1 MKWVKLIFVISL
13 AIIFIGT
20 TFVAVIGATQIL
32 DQVFRVYIL
41 KYETCNYG
49 PRAVPVEKS
58 VEISNEE
65 EMVEKCYV
73 DYNHAKRGIST
84 GLSML
89 LIAFP
94 IAIISKKG
102 LKKSIKEMKE

>member
-13 AIIFIGT
+13 AIIFVGT
-20 TFVAVIGATQIL
+20 TFVAIIGAAQIL

-49 PRAVPVEKS
+49 PRALSVEKP
-58 VEISNEE
+58 VEISDEK
-65 EMVEKCYV
+65 MVKECYV

-94 IAIISKKG
+94 IALISKKG
-102 LKKSIKEMKE
+102 LKKAIKEMKE

>member
-13 AIIFIGT
+13 AIIFVGT
-20 TFVAVIGATQIL
+20 TFVAIIGAAQIL
-32 DQVFRVYIL
+32 DQVFRVYIF
-41 KYETCNYG
+41 KYETCIYG
-49 PRAVPVEKS
+49 PRAVPIEKS
-58 VEISNEE
+58 VEISEE
-65 EMVEKCYV
+65 EMVEECHV

-94 IAIISKKG
+94 IALISKKS
-102 LKKSIKEMKE
+102 LKKAIKEMKEV